1 MRSLRPKTGNSPA
14 QGDLFGI
21 DQIADIYKASPD
33 TPISNESLYRRMSNK
48 LGFSAAEMNERVPI
62 GANGERHSF
71 AKRSIRWAQQ
81 EMKRLGIIERVEG
94 ERGVWRLTEET
105 KRDLNAAKPGVKLL
119 GFRTDLG
126 IAIWG
131 PSGDIFKG
139 LQTEV
144 TLVFSSPPFC
154 LRSPRSYGNPPE
166 KEVVQFVCDTLEP
179 IIEALSESGSL
190 VLNLTQDVFLPK
202 SPARSTYLERLT
214 LELGDRFGLW
224 LMDRLIWQ
232 NPSKAP
238 GPVLWASRT
247 RQQLNVGYEFLLWF
261 SKNPARCK
269 ANNNRVL
276 QPHTDRHLKLL
287 QSGGEK
293 RTTNYGDGAYRL
305 RPGAFGNQTVGT
317 IPKNVI
323 TRGHRCAVGTQHRK
337 ISEELGLPAHGA
349 PMPLSIPEFL
359 IQFLTEEGDLVV
371 DPWAGRNATSLAAE
385 RLGRNWASGEIMLQY
400 MRTGA
405 ELFRGRPGFWLNPQI
420 ESAFA

>member
-1 MRSLRPKTGNSPA
+1 MRSLRPKIGNSPT

-144 TLVFSSPPFC
+144 TLVF
-154 LRSPRSYGNPPE
+154 
-166 KEVVQFVCDTLEP
+166 
-179 IIEALSESGSL
+179 
-190 VLNLTQDVFLPK
+190 
-202 SPARSTYLERLT
+202 
-214 LELGDRFGLW
+214 
-224 LMDRLIWQ
+224 
-232 NPSKAP
+232 
-238 GPVLWASRT
+238 
-247 RQQLNVGYEFLLWF
+247 
-261 SKNPARCK
+261 
-269 ANNNRVL
+269 
-276 QPHTDRHLKLL
+276 
-287 QSGGEK
+287 
-293 RTTNYGDGAYRL
+293 
-305 RPGAFGNQTVGT
+305 
-317 IPKNVI
+317 
-323 TRGHRCAVGTQHRK
+323 
-337 ISEELGLPAHGA
+337 
-349 PMPLSIPEFL
+349 
-359 IQFLTEEGDLVV
+359 
-371 DPWAGRNATSLAAE
+371 
-385 RLGRNWASGEIMLQY
+385 
-400 MRTGA
+400 
-405 ELFRGRPGFWLNPQI
+405 
-420 ESAFA
+420 